1 MPAERHFT
9 GGRKPAQ
16 VPLTVRVPPEKGG
29 FGLLQAAGKGLH
41 PLRTGR
47 LAEFHDRGSIPL
59 HGSGCKRLD
68 QDRPLGLIPWS
79 QLAHPALSLL
89 AAKTPLH

>member
-1 MPAERHFT
+1 MPAERNFT

-16 VPLTVRVPPEKGG
+16 APLTVWAPPEEGR
-29 FGLLQAAGKGLH
+29 FGLLQAAGQGLH
-41 PLRTGR
+41 PLRPGR
-47 LAEFHDRGSIPL
+47 LAEFDDRGSIAL
-59 HGSGCKRLD
+59 QGAGCKRLD
-68 QDRPLGLIPWS
+68 QDRPLRLIPWS